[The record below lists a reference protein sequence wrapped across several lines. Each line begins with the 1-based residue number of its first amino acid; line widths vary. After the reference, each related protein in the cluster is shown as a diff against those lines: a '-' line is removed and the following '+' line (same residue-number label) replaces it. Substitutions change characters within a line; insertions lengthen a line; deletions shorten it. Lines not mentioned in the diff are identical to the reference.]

1 MMSIKY
7 IWSKLIKKL
16 RLSSIINSNIH
27 KTSTIESG
35 SNVVNVIMD
44 KYSYCGYDCEIVNAK
59 IGAYCS
65 IAYNVTIGG
74 AMHPME
80 WASTSPVFYYG
91 RDSVKKKFASFHRA
105 EHKKT
110 IIGNDV
116 WIGGGSFIKQG
127 VRISDGAVVGMGSI
141 VTKDVPPYAIVAGN
155 PAKLIRYRF
164 DDETINKLLKSEWW
178 TLEDEDLTVFARNIR
193 EPMLFADSIITSRL

>member
-1 MMSIKY
+1 MSIKY

-65 IAYNVTIGG
+65 IANNVTIGG

-116 WIGGGSFIKQG
+116 WIGGGCFIKQG
-127 VRISDGAVVGMGSI
+127 VSLSDGAVVGMGSI